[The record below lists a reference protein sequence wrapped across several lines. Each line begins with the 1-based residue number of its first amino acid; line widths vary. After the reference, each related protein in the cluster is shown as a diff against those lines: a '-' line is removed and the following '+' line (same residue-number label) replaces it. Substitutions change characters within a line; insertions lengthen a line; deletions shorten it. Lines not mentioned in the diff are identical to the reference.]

1 MAEVNITEAYKAVDE
16 MVDLRT
22 TVEIV
27 FSAICLLTLI
37 IASVFGNIA
46 VIIAVVVN
54 RNLREAQASFLIVN
68 LAVTD
73 LINGLTVMVSSFCSM
88 VADHWVFGD
97 AMCSIVCAIN
107 YCLIIT
113 SMLTLCFI
121 SFDRY
126 QAVLHPMKYP
136 MWISRNK
143 VCMAIAYS
151 WIQGVV
157 FSVVPVILQW
167 IQYDYWEAV
176 CAIQWQQEKKQAVYY
191 VVTAFLLCFFLP
203 GLALVVNY
211 FLVVREV
218 RRASRLIQP
227 FNERLASRKSN
238 YSQSSKV
245 VNSLLVVVMAYF
257 VCMTPF
263 SVTKLIKVIVTDTSF
278 VPGRINTLASLVG
291 YCSSAVNPL
300 VYGLLRKDF
309 KSSYKLILKKILH
322 PTLKVTTQNDTS
334 F

>member
-1 MAEVNITEAYKAVDE
+1 MSEVNITQTYNTEE
-16 MVDLRT
+16 LRT

-27 FSAICLLTLI
+27 FSAMFLLVVI
-37 IASVFGNIA
+37 ITSVFGNMA
-46 VIIAVVVN
+46 VIVAVAVS
-54 RNLREAQASFLIVN
+54 RHLREEHASVLIVN

-73 LINGLTVMVSSFCSM
+73 LINGLTVMVSSFSSM
-88 VADHWVFGD
+88 VADRWVFGH

-126 QAVLHPMKYP
+126 QAVLRPLAYP
-136 MWISRNK
+136 MWISRTK
-143 VCMAIAYS
+143 VNVTIVYS
-151 WIQGVV
+151 WFQGVV

-176 CAIQWQQEKKQAVYY
+176 CAIQWQQEKEQAVYY

-218 RRASRLIQP
+218 RRSTRSLQPLNELPNSRK
-227 FNERLASRKSN
+227 KSN
-238 YSQSSKV
+238 YSQSKKV
-245 VNSLLVVVMAYF
+245 VKSLLVVVLAYF

-263 SVTKLIKVIVTDTSF
+263 SVTKLIKVIVSDTNF
-278 VPGRINTLASLVG
+278 VSGRINTFASLVA
-291 YCSSAVNPL
+291 YCSSSVNPFI
-300 VYGLLRKDF
+300 YGILRKDF
-309 KSSYKLILKKILH
+309 RNAYKLIFKKILN
-322 PTLKVTTQNDTS
+322 PTLQITQDTS
-334 F
+334 LND